1 MPAIFSHMKLALI
14 ASLLGCLISQS
25 LPAQQVYKW
34 VDEKGKIHF
43 SDKPMSQNAETI
55 TIKQQPRI
63 GGGGAPETAGH
74 TSGPG
79 STEKLL
85 NAYSQ
90 RRQLKQQQ
98 EAQEKA
104 RQQKL
109 AAQQKQCDQ
118 LRNHLVRSEGRR
130 LYDVNDKGEKVY
142 LSDAEIEASRNKLQ
156 SDLNKHC
163 R

>member
-1 MPAIFSHMKLALI
+1 MKHALI
-14 ASLLGCLISQS
+14 VTVLGCLISQS

-34 VDEKGKIHF
+34 FDEKGRVHF
-43 SDKPMSQNAETI
+43 SDRPMNQNAETI

-63 GGGGAPETAGH
+63 SGGNGPKTTGH
-74 TSGPG
+74 ASRPN
-79 STEKLL
+79 STEKIL

-90 RRQLKQQQ
+90 RRELKQQQ
-98 EAQEKA
+98 NEQEKA
-104 RQQKL
+104 EQQKL
-109 AAQQKQCDQ
+109 AAQQKKCDQ
-118 LRNHLVRSEGRR
+118 LLNHLARSEGRR
-130 LYDVNDKGEKVY
+130 LYNLNDKGERIY

>member
-1 MPAIFSHMKLALI
+1 MKHALI

-34 VDEKGKIHF
+34 VDEKGKTHF
-43 SDKPMSQNAETI
+43 SDTPMSQSAETI

-63 GGGGAPETAGH
+63 SGGGTPETADH
-74 TSGPG
+74 KSGPG

-90 RRQLKQQQ
+90 RRELKQQQ
-98 EAQEKA
+98 NEQEKA
-104 RQQKL
+104 EQQKL
-109 AAQQKQCDQ
+109 AAQQKKCDQ
-118 LRNHLVRSEGRR
+118 LLNHLARSEGRR
-130 LYDVNDKGEKVY
+130 LYNLNDKGERIY